1 MKILVINAGS
11 SSLKYQLIDMNGE
24 VLIAKGLCDRI
35 GVPENSSIEHKV
47 GDSKFYEKIAM
58 PTHVEAFEAVIRAL
72 TVGDGKVIDN
82 ISEISAIGHRV
93 VQGGSLYGESVLI
106 DDKVLADIEELG
118 ELAPLH
124 NPAHALAM
132 RACTKVF
139 GAEVPQ
145 VATFDT
151 AFHQTMP
158 PKAYMY
164 ALPYEFYEDYNIRR
178 YGAHGTSH
186 RFVSDRCAELMG
198 KDKKDIKMITCHLG
212 NGCSISAIKDGV
224 CVDTSMGLTP
234 LDGFMMGTRSGGVDP
249 SILTY
254 LMKKC
259 DINPD
264 RMNTILNKESGLLG
278 VSGISNDSRDVIAAG
293 EAGNERAKLAFEMQN
308 YQISKFIG
316 SYAAA
321 MSGVDAIVFTG
332 GIGENERRSRKYIC
346 SMTEFLGFTLDLE
359 KNDTSGQE
367 IKISTDDSK
376 IEVWVIPTNEELLI
390 ARDTLAIVSK

>member
-35 GVPENSSIEHKV
+35 GVPENSNIEHKA
-47 GDSKFYEKIAM
+47 GDVKVAKDIPM
-58 PTHVEAFEAVIRAL
+58 PTHVEAFEAVIEAL
-72 TVGDGKVIDN
+72 TTGEGKVIDN

-93 VQGGSLYGESVLI
+93 VQGGNLYAESVLI
-106 DDKVLADIEELG
+106 DNKVLTDIEQLA

-139 GAEVPQ
+139 GENVPQ

-158 PKAYMY
+158 EKAYMY
-164 ALPYEFYEDYNIRR
+164 GIPYEYYEKYAIRR

-186 RFVSDRCAELMG
+186 RFVSGRLAEILG
-198 KDKKDIKMITCHLG
+198 KKDMRVITCHLG
-212 NGCSISAIKDGV
+212 NGCSISAVKNGE

-234 LDGFMMGTRSGGVDP
+234 LDGFMMGTRSGGLDP
-249 SILTY
+249 TVVTY
-254 LMKKC
+254 LMDKEG
-259 DINPD
+259 IAPGE
-264 RMNTILNKESGLLG
+264 MNSILNKKSGLLG
-278 VSGISNDSRDVIAAG
+278 ISGVSNDSRDVIAAG
-293 EAGNERAKLAFEMQN
+293 EAGNKRAKLAFEMQN
-308 YQISKFIG
+308 YQIGKFVG

-321 MSGVDAIVFTG
+321 MGGVDAIVFTG
-332 GIGENERRSRKYIC
+332 GIGENESRARKYI
-346 SMTEFLGFTLDLE
+346 SDMTEFLGFTLDDE
-359 KNDTSGQE
+359 KNAVRGKETE
-367 IKISTDDSK
+367 ISTADSK
-376 IEVWVIPTNEELLI
+376 VKVWVIPTNEELLI